1 MAKKIYAG
9 EDDARFALGKCFI
22 FENSIGKV
30 VKTAKNSRGQRWDVW
45 FMRVRNRVEG
55 TSYHGEIPFG
65 LDDYFSYGACRLV
78 PATHFVR
85 EAKRVD
91 AKILS
96 AARKISADAGKKI
109 DKLIAKAL
117 EEINNNQNK

>member
-30 VKTAKNSRGQRWDVW
+30 VKTAKNYRLQRWDVW
-45 FMRVRNRVEG
+45 FKRIRNNSERYG
-55 TSYHGEIPFG
+55 SDCLIG
-65 LDDYFSYGACRLV
+65 LDDYFVQGACAVRN
-78 PATHFVR
+78 AASFVN
-85 EAKRVD
+85 EAVRVD
-91 AKILS
+91 EKVLLIAH
-96 AARKISADAGKKI
+96 KISADAGKKI